1 LHAFPLSGNS
11 KEKDV
16 VSLHDAV
23 HMLVKNPLAEPDL
36 PDLEEA
42 EPEPE
47 PEPELEPEVPKAVG
61 AFAAKQVAHKM
72 KAHEKLGDAMLESF
86 SPTILWWL
94 TALTG

>member
-1 LHAFPLSGNS
+1 
-11 KEKDV
+11 
-16 VSLHDAV
+16 
-23 HMLVKNPLAEPDL
+23 MLVKNPLAEPDL
-36 PDLEEA
+36 PDLEEPEAEPEA
-42 EPEPE
+42 EPEP
-47 PEPELEPEVPKAVG
+47 EPEVPKAVG

>member
-1 LHAFPLSGNS
+1 
-11 KEKDV
+11 
-16 VSLHDAV
+16 
-23 HMLVKNPLAEPDL
+23 MLVKNPLAEPDL
-36 PDLEEA
+36 ESPDLEEA

-47 PEPELEPEVPKAVG
+47 PEPEVPKAVG

>member
-1 LHAFPLSGNS
+1 
-11 KEKDV
+11 
-16 VSLHDAV
+16 
-23 HMLVKNPLAEPDL
+23 MLVKNPLAEPDL
-36 PDLEEA
+36 ESPDLEEA

-47 PEPELEPEVPKAVG
+47 PEPEVPKAVG

-72 KAHEKLGDAMLESF
+72 NAHEKLGDAMLESF

>member
-1 LHAFPLSGNS
+1 MPLHAFPLSGNS
-11 KEKDV
+11 KEKGV

-23 HMLVKNPLAEPDL
+23 DMLVKNPLAEPDF
-36 PDLEEA
+36 E

-47 PEPELEPEVPKAVG
+47 PEPEPEVPKAVG

>member
-1 LHAFPLSGNS
+1 MPLHAFPLSGNS

-16 VSLHDAV
+16 ASLHDAV

-36 PDLEEA
+36 ESPDLEEA

-47 PEPELEPEVPKAVG
+47 PEPEVPKAVG